1 MSSVNTVFELIQK
14 PELLSEKLRVTAD
27 ISNNRNLQ
35 IDNISSKISY
45 LNFFSNYLVPNR
57 PCVFGSWLTD
67 NWKCRKEWVLSGGG
81 VGGGGSGEGVGMT
94 KLQEENFE
102 RINFPH
108 LRELF
113 GNAVVPVA
121 NCKSRQYDAQIKCD
135 WKFAK
140 YLAYL
145 DGFDTMVCEED
156 LTRILRTTG
165 ARKGYH

>member
-1 MSSVNTVFELIQK
+1 
-14 PELLSEKLRVTAD
+14 
-27 ISNNRNLQ
+27 
-35 IDNISSKISY
+35 
-45 LNFFSNYLVPNR
+45 
-57 PCVFGSWLTD
+57 
-67 NWKCRKEWVLSGGG
+67 
-81 VGGGGSGEGVGMT
+81 MT

-140 YLAYL
+140 YLDYL
-145 DGFDTMVCEED
+145 EGFDTMVCEED